1 MSNGRLYFTE
11 YDAGLIGEIILE
23 PKVVGD
29 AVAVE
34 RINYQA
40 GKTACTGALVYD
52 DRVSGLRPLLL
63 MSPNWL
69 GVGTIP
75 SNVPTTIC
83 GSKYAIFVAD
93 MYGDGKYRRPARSR
107 PLPIAIRADA
117 LERRRRIAAALDAL
131 LSEGTKRKIGDLKR
145 QAAVGFCFGGGN
157 VLELARAGADLQAVI
172 CLHGDLLTP
181 LPARRGDI
189 KAAICVMHG
198 AKDPV
203 VPKHDRDIFEA
214 EMEAA
219 GAKWQMSI
227 FGGLLH
233 SFCEAESDVPGIAC
247 FDPGAARQCYRMM
260 TK

>member
-1 MSNGRLYFTE
+1 M
-11 YDAGLIGEIILE
+11 
-23 PKVVGD
+23 
-29 AVAVE
+29 AVE

-69 GVGTIP
+69 GV
-75 SNVPTTIC
+75 SDDSVKRATTIA
-83 GSKYAIFVAD
+83 GSKYVIFVAD
-93 MYGDGKYRRPARSR
+93 MYGDGKIAAGPPEAG
-107 PLPIAIRADA
+107 PLANAIRADA

-131 LSEGTKRKIGDLKR
+131 RSESAKRKIGDLKR

-181 LPARRGDI
+181 LPARPGDI

-247 FDPGAARQCYRMM
+247 FDPGAARQCYRMIDDFA
-260 TK
+260 TAAFEAKL

>member
-1 MSNGRLYFTE
+1 M
-11 YDAGLIGEIILE
+11 
-23 PKVVGD
+23 
-29 AVAVE
+29 AVE

-69 GVGTIP
+69 GV
-75 SNVPTTIC
+75 SDDFVKRATTIA
-83 GSKYAIFVAD
+83 GSKYVIFVAD
-93 MYGDGKYRRPARSR
+93 MYGDGKIAAGPPEAG
-107 PLPIAIRADA
+107 PLANAIRADA

-131 LSEGTKRKIGDLKR
+131 RSESAKRKIGDLKR

-181 LPARRGDI
+181 LPARPGDI

-233 SFCEAESDVPGIAC
+233 SFCEAEFDVPGIAC
-247 FDPGAARQCYRMM
+247 FDPGAARQCYRMIDDFA
-260 TK
+260 TAAFEAKL

>member
-1 MSNGRLYFTE
+1 M
-11 YDAGLIGEIILE
+11 
-23 PKVVGD
+23 
-29 AVAVE
+29 AVE
-34 RINYQA
+34 RINYRA

-52 DRVSGLRPLLL
+52 DRVSGPRPLLL
-63 MSPNWL
+63 MAPNWL
-69 GVGTIP
+69 GVSDDSVKRAATIA
-75 SNVPTTIC
+75 
-83 GSKYAIFVAD
+83 GSKYVVFVAD
-93 MYGDGKYRRPARSR
+93 MYGGGNIPAGPPEAG
-107 PLPIAIRADA
+107 PLANALRADA

-131 LSEGTKRKIGDLKR
+131 RSESAKRKIGDLKR

-172 CLHGDLLTP
+172 CLHGDLLTS
-181 LPARRGDI
+181 LPAKPGDI

-203 VPKHDRDIFEA
+203 VPKPDRDVFEA

-219 GAKWQMSI
+219 GAKWQMSV

-247 FDPGAARQCYRMM
+247 FDPGAARQCYRMIDDFA
-260 TK
+260 TAAFDGKL